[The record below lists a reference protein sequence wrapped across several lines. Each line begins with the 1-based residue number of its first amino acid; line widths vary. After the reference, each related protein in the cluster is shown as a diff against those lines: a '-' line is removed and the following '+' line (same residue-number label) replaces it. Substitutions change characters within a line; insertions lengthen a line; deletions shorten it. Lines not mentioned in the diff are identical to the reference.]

1 MLNILIDICHPAHVH
16 LFRNFVKIMKAKG
29 HFVYLTV
36 KDIPAA
42 KELLKLYNIRYI
54 DYGSKSDS
62 LIGKTL
68 KQLKYD
74 WDIRNIANE
83 LNIDI
88 GIGTSITI
96 SHVSKIS
103 KMISFVLDDDDAD
116 VEPLFAK
123 FAHPFADYLI
133 SPDVLKHERL
143 KKNHLLYPG
152 YHELSY
158 LHPNR
163 FIPDKS
169 VYAKLNIK
177 EGEKFFILRFNA
189 FKAHHD
195 IGEKGLKDEQKK
207 QLISYLNQFGKVIIT
222 TEGNVNP
229 EYRKYKFNLSPTE
242 IFSALYYATLFIG
255 DSQTMTN
262 EAAVLG
268 TPALRLNSF
277 VGRISYLK
285 EQEDIYKLAFGF
297 KPNEFV
303 LLMNKVK
310 ELLNMDNLKEEWK
323 IRKEKMLS
331 NKIDVTSFLV
341 YIIDNYPESL
351 VDIKNDADYF
361 VKFK

>member
-1 MLNILIDICHPAHVH
+1 
-16 LFRNFVKIMKAKG
+16 MKEKG
-29 HFVYLTV
+29 HFVYVTV
-36 KDIPAA
+36 KDIPPA
-42 KELLKLYNIRYI
+42 KELLKLYKIRYI

-62 LIGKTL
+62 LIGKTF
-68 KQLKYD
+68 KQMKYD
-74 WDIRNIANE
+74 WDIKNIVNE

-103 KMISFVLDDDDAD
+103 KMTSFVLDDDDSD

-123 FAHPFADYLI
+123 FAHPFADYLV
-133 SPDVLKHERL
+133 SPDVLKYERL

-152 YHELSY
+152 YHELAY

-163 FIPDKS
+163 FTPDKS
-169 VYAKLNIK
+169 VLNKLGINQ
-177 EGEKFFILRFNA
+177 GDKFFVLRFNA

-195 IGEKGLKDEQKK
+195 IGAKGLSNAQKN
-207 QLISYLNQFGKVIIT
+207 QLISLLNQYGKVILT
-222 TEGNVNP
+222 TEGAVNP
-229 EYRKYKFNLSPTE
+229 EYIEYKFALSPIE
-242 IFSALYYATLFIG
+242 IFSALAFATLFIG

-285 EQEDIYKLAFGF
+285 EQEDKYNLAFGF
-297 KPNEFV
+297 RPNEFNI
-303 LLMNKVK
+303 LLSKVK
-310 ELLNMDNLKEEWK
+310 ELLSNENLKEEWSLK
-323 IRKEKMLS
+323 KEIMLAD
-331 NKIDVTSFLV
+331 KIDVTSYLV
-341 YIIDNYPESL
+341 SIIDNYPQSL
-351 VDIKNDADYF
+351 RDMKNDSDYF

>member
-1 MLNILIDICHPAHVH
+1 
-16 LFRNFVKIMKAKG
+16 MKEKG
-29 HFVYLTV
+29 HFVYVTV
-36 KDIPAA
+36 KDIPPA
-42 KELLKLYNIRYI
+42 KELLKLYKIRYI

-62 LIGKTL
+62 LIGKTF
-68 KQLKYD
+68 KQMKYD
-74 WDIRNIANE
+74 WDIKNIVNE

-103 KMISFVLDDDDAD
+103 KMTSFVLDDDDSD

-123 FAHPFADYLI
+123 FAHPFADYLV
-133 SPDVLKHERL
+133 SPDVLRYERL

-152 YHELSY
+152 YHELAY

-163 FIPDKS
+163 FTPDKS
-169 VYAKLNIK
+169 VLNKLSINQ
-177 EGEKFFILRFNA
+177 GEKFFVLRFNA

-195 IGEKGLKDEQKK
+195 IGAKGLSNAQKN
-207 QLISYLNQFGKVIIT
+207 QLISLLNQYGKVILT
-222 TEGNVNP
+222 TEGAVNP
-229 EYRKYKFNLSPTE
+229 EYIKYKFALSPIE
-242 IFSALYYATLFIG
+242 IFSALAFATLFIG

-285 EQEDIYKLAFGF
+285 EQEDKYNLAFGF
-297 KPNEFV
+297 RPNEFNI
-303 LLMNKVK
+303 LLSKVK
-310 ELLNMDNLKEEWK
+310 ELLSNENLKEEWRLK
-323 IRKEKMLS
+323 KEIMLAD
-331 NKIDVTSFLV
+331 KIDVTSYLV
-341 YIIDNYPESL
+341 SIIDNYPQSL
-351 VDIKNDADYF
+351 RDMKNDSDYF

>member
-1 MLNILIDICHPAHVH
+1 
-16 LFRNFVKIMKAKG
+16 MKEKG
-29 HFVYLTV
+29 HYVYITV

-42 KELLKLYNIRYI
+42 KELLELYNIRYI

-62 LIGKTL
+62 IIGKTF

-74 WDIRNIANE
+74 WVIRNIAKE

-96 SHVSKIS
+96 SHVSKIF
-103 KMISFVLDDDDAD
+103 KMTSFILDDDDSD

-123 FAHPFADYLI
+123 FAHPFADYLV

-163 FIPDKS
+163 FTPDKS
-169 VYAKLNIK
+169 VLKKLK
-177 EGEKFFILRFNA
+177 LKDDEKFFILRFNA

-195 IGEKGLKDEQKK
+195 IGAKGLMNDQKK
-207 QLISYLNQFGKVIIT
+207 QLISYLSQFGKVIIT
-222 TEGNVNP
+222 TEGSVNP
-229 EYRKYKFNLSPTE
+229 EYSKYKFALSPTE

-262 EAAVLG
+262 ESAVLG

-285 EQEDIYKLAFGF
+285 EQEDTYKLAFGF
-297 KPNEFV
+297 KPHEFQK
-303 LLMNKVK
+303 LMNKVK
-310 ELLNMDNLKEEWK
+310 ELLSMENLKEEWK
-323 IRKEKMLS
+323 LRKKNMMLD
-331 NKIDVTSFLV
+331 KIDVTSFLV
-341 YIIDNYPESL
+341 YLIDNYPESL
-351 VDIKNDADYF
+351 KDIKNDADYF

>member
-1 MLNILIDICHPAHVH
+1 MNILVDICHPAHVH
-16 LFRNFVKIMKAKG
+16 LFRNFIRIMKDKG
-29 HFVYLTV
+29 HYVYITV

-62 LIGKTL
+62 LIGKSF

-74 WDIRNIANE
+74 WDIRNIVNE

-96 SHVSKIS
+96 SHVSKIT
-103 KMISFVLDDDDAD
+103 KLISFVLDDDDSD

-123 FAHPFADYLI
+123 FAHPFADYLV

-163 FIPDKS
+163 FIPDIS
-169 VYAKLNIK
+169 ILDKLGLVQGDK
-177 EGEKFFILRFNA
+177 YFVLRFNA

-195 IGEKGLKDEQKK
+195 IGAKGLSNANKN
-207 QLISYLNQFGKVIIT
+207 QLISLLNQHGKVIIT
-222 TEGNVNP
+222 TEGDVNP
-229 EYRKYKFNLSPTE
+229 EYKKYKFSLSPTE
-242 IFSALYYATLFIG
+242 IFSALYFATLFIG

-285 EQEDIYKLAFGF
+285 EQEDKYNLAFGYR
-297 KPNEFV
+297 PNEFNN
-303 LLMNKVK
+303 LLLKVR
-310 ELLNMDNLKEEWK
+310 ELLNMENMKDEWG
-323 IRKEKMLS
+323 RRRECMLAE
-331 NKIDVTSFLV
+331 KIDVTSFLV
-341 YIIDNYPESL
+341 NLIDKYPKSL
-351 VDIKNDADYF
+351 KDIKNDTDYF
-361 VKFK
+361 LKFK

>member
-1 MLNILIDICHPAHVH
+1 MNILIDICHPAHVH
-16 LFRNFVKIMKAKG
+16 LFRNFISIMKDKG
-29 HFVYLTV
+29 HYVYITV
-36 KDIPAA
+36 KDIPSA
-42 KELLKLYNIRYI
+42 KQLLRLYNIRYI

-74 WDIRNIANE
+74 WDIKNIVKE
-83 LNIDI
+83 LNINI

-103 KMISFVLDDDDAD
+103 KMTSFVLDDDDSD

-123 FAHPFADYLI
+123 FAHPFANYLI

-163 FIPDKS
+163 FTPDKS
-169 VYAKLNIK
+169 VLDKLGLK
-177 EGEKFFILRFNA
+177 QGDKFFVLRFNA

-195 IGEKGLKDEQKK
+195 IGAKGLSNAQKK
-207 QLISYLNQFGKVIIT
+207 QLISLLNQHGKVIIS
-222 TEGNVNP
+222 TEGLVNP
-229 EYRKYKFNLSPTE
+229 EYSKYTFILSPIE
-242 IFSALYYATLFIG
+242 IFSALAFATLFIG

-285 EQEDIYKLAFGF
+285 EQEEKYKLAFGF
-297 KPNEFV
+297 RPSEFNN
-303 LLMNKVK
+303 LISKIK
-310 ELLNMDNLKEEWK
+310 ELLSNNNIKEEWK
-323 IRKEKMLS
+323 LKKKIMLS
-331 NKIDVTSFLV
+331 DKIDVTSYLV
-341 YIIDNYPESL
+341 NLIDNYPRSL
-351 VDIKNDADYF
+351 EDMKNDSDYF
-361 VKFK
+361 KKFK

>member
-1 MLNILIDICHPAHVH
+1 MNILIDICHPAHVH
-16 LFRNFVKIMKAKG
+16 LFRNFIRIMKEKG
-29 HFVYLTV
+29 HYVYVTV

-42 KELLKLYNIRYI
+42 KELLELYNIRYI

-62 LIGKTL
+62 LIGKTF
-68 KQLKYD
+68 KQMKYD
-74 WDIRNIANE
+74 WDIKNIVKE
-83 LNIDI
+83 LSIDI

-103 KMISFVLDDDDAD
+103 RMISFVLDDDDSD

-123 FAHPFADYLI
+123 FAHPFADYLL

-143 KKNHLLYPG
+143 KKTHLLYPG

-163 FIPDKS
+163 FTPDES
-169 VYAKLNIK
+169 VLKKLGIK
-177 EGEKFFILRFNA
+177 LGDKFFVLRFNA

-195 IGEKGLKDEQKK
+195 IGAKGLSNAQKN
-207 QLISYLNQFGKVIIT
+207 QLISLLNQHGKVIIT
-222 TEGNVNP
+222 TEGSVNP
-229 EYRKYKFNLSPTE
+229 EYKKYKFNISPTE
-242 IFSALYYATLFIG
+242 IFSALAFATLFIG

-285 EQEDIYKLAFGF
+285 EQEDKYNLAFGF
-297 KPNEFV
+297 RPNEFNN
-303 LLMNKVK
+303 LLSKVK
-310 ELLNMDNLKEEWK
+310 ELLSDDN
-323 IRKEKMLS
+323 IKEKWKFKKETMLS
-331 NKIDVTSFLV
+331 DKIDVTSYLV
-341 YIIDNYPESL
+341 SLIDNYPQSL
-351 VDIKNDADYF
+351 KDMKNDSDYF
-361 VKFK
+361 MKFK

>member
-1 MLNILIDICHPAHVH
+1 
-16 LFRNFVKIMKAKG
+16 MKEKG
-29 HFVYLTV
+29 HYVYITV

-42 KELLKLYNIRYI
+42 KELLKLYSIRYI

-62 LIGKTL
+62 LIGKTF

-74 WDIRNIANE
+74 WNIKNIVNE
-83 LNIDI
+83 LDIDI

-96 SHVSKIS
+96 SHVSKIT
-103 KMISFVLDDDDAD
+103 KMISFILDDDDSD

-133 SPDVLKHERL
+133 SPDVLKYERP

-163 FIPDKS
+163 FSPDKS
-169 VYAKLNIK
+169 VLRKLGLEQGDK
-177 EGEKFFILRFNA
+177 YFILRFNA

-195 IGEKGLKDEQKK
+195 IGAKGLSNANKN
-207 QLISYLNQFGKVIIT
+207 QLISLLNQFGKVIIT
-222 TEGNVNP
+222 TEGEINP
-229 EYRKYKFNLSPTE
+229 EYQKYKFVLSPTE
-242 IFSALYYATLFIG
+242 IFSALHYATLFIG

-285 EQEDIYKLAFGF
+285 EQEDKYNLAFGY
-297 KPNEFV
+297 KPNEFNK
-303 LLMNKVK
+303 LLAKVK
-310 ELLNMDNLKEEWK
+310 DLLSMVNIKQEWNS
-323 IRKEKMLS
+323 RRQRMLS
-331 NKIDVTSFLV
+331 DKIDVTSFLV
-341 YIIDNYPESL
+341 NIIDKYPESL
-351 VDIKNDADYF
+351 KDIKNDTDYF
-361 VKFK
+361 RKFK

>member
-1 MLNILIDICHPAHVH
+1 MNILIDICHPAHVH
-16 LFRNFVKIMKAKG
+16 LFRNFIKIMKGKE
-29 HFVYLTV
+29 HSVYVTV
-36 KDIPAA
+36 KDIPSA
-42 KELLKLYNIRYI
+42 KELLKSYNIRYI

-62 LIGKTL
+62 LIGKTF

-103 KMISFVLDDDDAD
+103 KMTSFILDDDDSD

-123 FAHPFADYLI
+123 FAHPFADYLV

-143 KKNHLLYPG
+143 KNNHLLYPG

-163 FIPDKS
+163 FTPDKS
-169 VYAKLNIK
+169 VLNKLNLN
-177 EGEKFFILRFNA
+177 EGDKFFILRFNA

-195 IGEKGLKDEQKK
+195 IGAKGLSNTQKN
-207 QLISYLNQFGKVIIT
+207 QLISLLSQHGKVIIT
-222 TEGNVNP
+222 IEGNLNP
-229 EYRKYKFNLSPTE
+229 ELNKYKFNLSPIE
-242 IFSALYYATLFIG
+242 IFSALYYATLFVG

-285 EQEDIYKLAFGF
+285 EQEEKYKLAFGY
-297 KPNEFV
+297 KPNEFNQ
-303 LLMNKVK
+303 LLIKVK
-310 ELLNMDNLKEEWK
+310 ELLNNDNLKEEWQLK
-323 IRKEKMLS
+323 KENMLAD
-331 NKIDVTSFLV
+331 KIDVTSFLV
-341 YIIDNYPESL
+341 YLIDNYPDS
-351 VDIKNDADYF
+351 VRDIKNDSDYF
-361 VKFK
+361 IKFK